1 MASKF
6 DKVEKCYAFF
16 LQCYETK
23 ATFDLQDVAAA
34 TGWSFSTVRTY
45 STKRWDSFLR
55 RVAEQFQVTD
65 YFSTFTPETFIQ
77 HHSQKDIVKKYFY
90 QLLVEKSLSACISA
104 IEIYNKPDFKF
115 REESFSILM
124 VNAWELLLKA
134 KILQLNYDDIGS
146 IWYWKSGEPERGP
159 SGNPKTIAVSK
170 AISILT
176 GNGALKPIVAESIKL
191 LIEVRD
197 ESIHFIHDD
206 MDLGTKIQG
215 LGTAA
220 LKNFMTLAMDWFGVD
235 FRQFNFYLMP
245 VSFFHLSDVESFS
258 VDSEASANLLNYLN
272 TVERSF
278 DNDNDSEFSL
288 TLRLETKFVKTS
300 SEEALL
306 VRLSDDP
313 DAAPI
318 QITEEDALKSYPF
331 TYEILCFTARQRYQ
345 DFKQNQKF
353 YELMRLFK
361 SQGEKFCKQRR
372 LDPTNPKS
380 LYKEFYHSRI
390 VEELDK
396 HYTKK
401 KLNGLG

>member
-16 LQCYETK
+16 LQCYETR
-23 ATFDLQDVAAA
+23 ATFDLQNVAAA
-34 TGWSFSTVRTY
+34 TGWSLSTVRTY
-45 STKRWDSFLR
+45 STKRWDSFLT
-55 RVAEQFQVTD
+55 RVADQFQVAD

-134 KILQLNYDDIGS
+134 KILQLNGDDIGS

-215 LGTAA
+215 LF
-220 LKNFMTLAMDWFGVD
+220 L
-235 FRQFNFYLMP
+235 FYL
-245 VSFFHLSDVESFS
+245 VGGFRGGKGRGGEDKFQGLDFLKLRFQCFIGINGETGGGNFKLSAVGQTFF
-258 VDSEASANLLNYLN
+258 
-272 TVERSF
+272 
-278 DNDNDSEFSL
+278 
-288 TLRLETKFVKTS
+288 
-300 SEEALL
+300 
-306 VRLSDDP
+306 
-313 DAAPI
+313 
-318 QITEEDALKSYPF
+318 
-331 TYEILCFTARQRYQ
+331 
-345 DFKQNQKF
+345 
-353 YELMRLFK
+353 
-361 SQGEKFCKQRR
+361 
-372 LDPTNPKS
+372 
-380 LYKEFYHSRI
+380 
-390 VEELDK
+390 
-396 HYTKK
+396 
-401 KLNGLG
+401 